1 MTSYDLSKAFWDFA
15 FENPSKIKPIHCA
28 IYFFSIEHCN
38 RLGWK
43 KEFGLPTS
51 MVIEAVGVKS
61 YSVYKKAFDELVLW
75 NFFEVIQY
83 SKNQYSSNIVA
94 LKENTKANVKALSK
108 ALYKHDSKHTSK
120 QCQSTVSINKHITN
134 IPITSEQERKEE
146 KNTLSEI
153 GFLVPVNLIESYMTS
168 ETQIMWFEQYCMNNH
183 MKPEEL
189 KTKIHEYVKDLRD
202 KNITEKDKKDLFIH
216 FSNFVN
222 SGKRNFKPSGPANQ
236 EPGTFK
242 GLATK
247 RTIKSAL

>member
-1 MTSYDLSKAFWDFA
+1 MAQDKKSFVLYCDLLHVIKKLVEQDRENKTNYAGELFLHILQYVNDESPIPVNFIIDMA
-15 FENPSKIKPIHCA
+15 FEPIKQQLKRDLRR
-28 IYFFSIEHCN
+28 YEQKQTQ
-38 RLGWK
+38 R
-43 KEFGLPTS
+43 
-51 MVIEAVGVKS
+51 IEAGKRSAEQRKLNEEQRKS
-61 YSVYKKAFDELVLW
+61 TTVDDCSISCTVNGNVNVNDNVNDNVLHKC
-75 NFFEVIQY
+75 NDRE
-83 SKNQYSSNIVA
+83 
-94 LKENTKANVKALSK
+94 
-108 ALYKHDSKHTSK
+108 
-120 QCQSTVSINKHITN
+120 
-134 IPITSEQERKEE
+134 KEE
-146 KNTLSEI
+146 IQSPEI

-189 KTKIHEYVKDLRD
+189 KTKIQEYVKDLRD